1 MCTERAAKIDKLVER
16 KPPDSFEE
24 VEVPLDHVSPQPRP
38 KDPVWPKEVPSLNF
52 KEINKPWE
60 WVPWDQAWSQS
71 DMMRQSESSCSCTY
85 CMEEKMDAEEF
96 DGIEI
101 SADTH
106 PRSIGSSIL
115 NEDWEKFKN
124 IKDLKRLY
132 EIMHAEEE
140 EKDTT

>member
-1 MCTERAAKIDKLVER
+1 
-16 KPPDSFEE
+16 
-24 VEVPLDHVSPQPRP
+24 
-38 KDPVWPKEVPSLNF
+38 
-52 KEINKPWE
+52 
-60 WVPWDQAWSQS
+60 
-71 DMMRQSESSCSCTY
+71 
-85 CMEEKMDAEEF
+85 MEEKMDAEEF

-132 EIMHAEEE
+132 EIMHTEEE
-140 EKDTT
+140 EKDTG